1 MYEQQKNAIAECLRL
16 VADSYKG
23 HEESVL
29 NVIDRCQN
37 AIEEVRKGA
46 IGPWELTCGGIL

>member
-46 IGPWELTCGGIL
+46 IGPWELT